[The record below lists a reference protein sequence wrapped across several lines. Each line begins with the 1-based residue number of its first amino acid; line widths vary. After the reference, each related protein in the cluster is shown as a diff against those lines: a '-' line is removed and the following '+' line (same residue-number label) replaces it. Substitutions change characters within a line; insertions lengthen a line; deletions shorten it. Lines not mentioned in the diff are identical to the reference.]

1 MFHSLTTDNLKNH
14 RGEISNPMGSSN
26 CNRDVISYFN
36 TTDGLVQ
43 GYRMSQDKREVI
55 TSVVSGSNLGM
66 TTLAGV
72 VKYLLRTQ
80 ILLKNI
86 AHRV

>member
-1 MFHSLTTDNLKNH
+1 
-14 RGEISNPMGSSN
+14 MGSSN

-36 TTDGLVQ
+36 TTDGLIQ
-43 GYRMSQDKREVI
+43 EYRMSQDEREVI
-55 TSVVSGSNLGM
+55 TLVVSGSHLGM
-66 TTLAGV
+66 TTLVGV

-86 AHRV
+86 AHGI